1 MKEAGRRQER
11 REGRKRTRER
21 KKEGIR
27 QAERR
32 SWRASSVIKSNQGS
46 LQPRNY
52 SSRGLTPMVHKQTF
66 ILIR

>member
-11 REGRKRTRER
+11 REGRKRTGER

-32 SWRASSVIKSNQGS
+32 SWRASSLIKSSQDS

-52 SSRGLTPMVHKQTF
+52 SSRV
-66 ILIR
+66 